1 MTDDT
6 NHIDIAPDIHP
17 PAGRFSD
24 WGFKLCLGAAGL
36 WTLTILIA
44 TVQVIG
50 LNALS
55 VFNPFIIILGA
66 ASLLLPGALIALA
79 GALISERQRTA
90 EANEQILQA
99 AARLLAP
106 ADDSETRPNRVVDQ
120 LNQATSAMSQAMTE
134 AVTSIKDVFET
145 LDDERRRIESVTY
158 ANADNTKELVSQLSQ
173 ERQSLETLAKS
184 LHALSESLP
193 DALPK
198 QTRLLTKSA
207 ESFAAD
213 IEKAEKAL
221 EARLDR
227 LEATGVSL
235 GEKISEIDALAG
247 ATTENGGGLIETLQ
261 RMDDNLIA
269 SQDSVEAACRSSEQI
284 IDALENAS
292 QRLAAAVIATD
303 NSADDIGSEPDIKIP
318 VASATRDD
326 ENLDD
331 DEDLGPAAAPPRRQ
345 ARRRGRSNTPTA
357 AGKPANPPIA
367 SHDSDSEEAPAD
379 GPGLFEAAADQI
391 AATVDESRAAQN
403 LERDQ
408 GWLDFEP
415 EDFVDIEIDDNLEG
429 AIEDAHSK
437 QSLSEIIADM
447 EKSDHVPLSREETAS
462 EIILRLEE
470 SGIELVDAFRTKQK
484 KRAAAA
490 SLKGDI
496 ERRRIVSEDANR
508 SVDRIRKRLRS
519 DASLMQLASDFISY
533 EQADALEALEKTA
546 SSKKSASARLATFL
560 LIDAAII

>member
-1 MTDDT
+1 
-6 NHIDIAPDIHP
+6 
-17 PAGRFSD
+17 
-24 WGFKLCLGAAGL
+24 
-36 WTLTILIA
+36 
-44 TVQVIG
+44 
-50 LNALS
+50 
-55 VFNPFIIILGA
+55 
-66 ASLLLPGALIALA
+66 
-79 GALISERQRTA
+79 
-90 EANEQILQA
+90 
-99 AARLLAP
+99 
-106 ADDSETRPNRVVDQ
+106 
-120 LNQATSAMSQAMTE
+120 
-134 AVTSIKDVFET
+134 
-145 LDDERRRIESVTY
+145 
-158 ANADNTKELVSQLSQ
+158 
-173 ERQSLETLAKS
+173 
-184 LHALSESLP
+184 
-193 DALPK
+193 
-198 QTRLLTKSA
+198 TRLLTKSA

-247 ATTENGGGLIETLQ
+247 TATENGGGLIETLQ

-303 NSADDIGSEPDIKIP
+303 NSADDIGSDPDIKIP

-331 DEDLGPAAAPPRRQ
+331 DEDLGPAAAPPRRQARRRRSAAPHHDRGRQ

-391 AATVDESRAAQN
+391 AATVDKSRAAQD

-429 AIEDAHSK
+429 AIQDAHSK
-437 QSLSEIIADM
+437 QSLSEIIADT
-447 EKSDHVPLSREETAS
+447 SS
-462 EIILRLEE
+462 
-470 SGIELVDAFRTKQK
+470 
-484 KRAAAA
+484 
-490 SLKGDI
+490 
-496 ERRRIVSEDANR
+496 RRIRHRAGR
-508 SVDRIRKRLRS
+508 RIP
-519 DASLMQLASDFISY
+519 D
-533 EQADALEALEKTA
+533 QAEKT
-546 SSKKSASARLATFL
+546 RGRC
-560 LIDAAII
+560 IP